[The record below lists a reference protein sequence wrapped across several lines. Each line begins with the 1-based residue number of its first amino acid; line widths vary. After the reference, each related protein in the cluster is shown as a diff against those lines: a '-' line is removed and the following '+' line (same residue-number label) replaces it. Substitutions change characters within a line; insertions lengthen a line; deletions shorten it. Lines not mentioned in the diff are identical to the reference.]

1 MVEAPNELLVSAAV
15 VTSTLILG
23 IPVAIGTIVLDNSY
37 VPDIVLGSKS
47 IDAGPSGSK
56 TLSFG
61 LQTSPDEAVLASAYI
76 SILASIVLAVSL
88 IILRHTN
95 LLGRTAGWGAIA
107 SAAANLLAQIG
118 CIAAWGIL
126 LMTDEAKHAQSVDL
140 SYNERLQRYDTRGR
154 MFTREA
160 WACSMQALFRERE
173 GAWAGKAC
181 VNIKSAR
188 MVTIVTTLFGGVLV
202 GVAIWQVRGR
212 GGWGW
217 LRGGAARRERDK
229 NIAMEDYR
237 RS

>member
-1 MVEAPNELLVSAAV
+1 MMVEAPNELLVTAAV

-140 SYNERLQRYDTRGR
+140 SYDERLQRYDTRGR

-181 VNIKSAR
+181 VNIVS
-188 MVTIVTTLFGGVLV
+188 
-202 GVAIWQVRGR
+202 
-212 GGWGW
+212 
-217 LRGGAARRERDK
+217 
-229 NIAMEDYR
+229 
-237 RS
+237 